1 MMTDKEK
8 EYLQIM
14 IKSLNKIDA
23 NLIDY
28 KVDGVKTIYHK
39 AKLIGQRDLLAGMI
53 TAYCDHFDPNRW
65 DRAIYAHLL
74 AKTHNM
80 Y

>member
-1 MMTDKEK
+1 MTDKEK

-23 NLIDY
+23 ELIDY
-28 KVDGVKTIYHK
+28 KVDEVKTIYMK
-39 AKLIGQRDLLAGMI
+39 AKLNGQRDLLASMI
-53 TAYCDHFDPNRW
+53 TGYCDHFDPGRR

-74 AKTHNM
+74 AKAHNM